1 LASEE
6 RSAVNPP
13 VGPAL
18 TAAPERMAPT
28 INASRLA
35 VGVWL
40 GGAGVVLVAFVELAT
55 SSVNWPGHS
64 ETHADC
70 WPAVAGVALRLIV
83 IVVPGELAIA
93 VVYHTS
99 TDRPVACPSAS
110 AHVTFVWT
118 SDVTAI
124 VFVSELK
131 YRTIVLPTVG
141 VVSPEIVKLVP
152 EVHAFDAF
160 SCTGVVSVI

>member
-1 LASEE
+1 
-6 RSAVNPP
+6 
-13 VGPAL
+13 
-18 TAAPERMAPT
+18 
-28 INASRLA
+28 
-35 VGVWL
+35 
-40 GGAGVVLVAFVELAT
+40 
-55 SSVNWPGHS
+55 
-64 ETHADC
+64 
-70 WPAVAGVALRLIV
+70 VAGVALRLIV

-124 VFVSELK
+124 
-131 YRTIVLPTVG
+131 G